1 MSSQVDFTR
10 TPFPNIQFAG
20 DIDALFDLFLAH
32 LEGNIEG
39 VFVGQINGAE
49 PTEDIGLWLNN
60 NVWEAWSSTASK
72 YLPIPLTTGRLY
84 NSILRKTTLLSGA
97 TTGDVTLTLPDKNGA
112 TLATTEDVF
121 NPHATITVD
130 GNGTASCDM
139 NTNSKFY
146 ILLSVDTN
154 IFVQN
159 MTDGEDM
166 HILVENPQS
175 GTNVVSF
182 HTLPTVRDIYW
193 TNGTLNSPV
202 QTAGDSTHRAV
213 NYYIISRVGNMYFG
227 KVQQGY
233 LIPTTGGSADTTAPT
248 MVTFVANFDTIGMSA
263 SELLRNGAL
272 TIAEFVVKK
281 NGTTQTI
288 SSADAAG
295 ANVTIVLTNSFTA
308 TDVITVQ
315 YLNTAHSVKD
325 LAGNNMAAF
334 PATTCVNATP
344 GGGGGGFGLHGGR
357 ITGGTLFPSHEQQ

>member
-1 MSSQVDFTR
+1 MSSEVIFNR
-10 TPFPNIQFAG
+10 TPFPNVQFAG
-20 DIDALFDLFLAH
+20 DIDALFDLFVAH

-112 TLATTEDVF
+112 TIATTSDVF
-121 NPHATITVD
+121 TPVPTVTVA
-130 GNGTASCDM
+130 GSGTASCDM
-139 NTNSKFY
+139 NTNSRFY

-154 IFVQN
+154 IFCHN
-159 MTDGEDM
+159 MTDGEVM
-166 HILVENPQS
+166 HIYVENPQS

-182 HTLPTVRDIYW
+182 HTLPTVADIYW
-193 TNGTLNSPV
+193 DNGTLASPV

-213 NYYIISRVGNMYFG
+213 DHYIIERVGTLYFG
-227 KVQQGY
+227 RKTPGY

-248 MVTFVANFDTIGMSA
+248 MLTFVANFDTVGMTA

-281 NGTTQTI
+281 NGATQTV
-288 SSADAAG
+288 SSADASG
-295 ANVTIVLTNSFTA
+295 ANVTLVLANSFVSS
-308 TDVITVQ
+308 DVITVQ
-315 YLNTAHSVKD
+315 YLNTVHSVKD

-334 PATTCVNATP
+334 AATTCVNATP

-357 ITGGTLFPSHEQQ
+357 TGGTLFPAHEPQ